1 MSAIP
6 PQDKMKLLREL
17 LLAEERHDITALRE
31 EFEKLEHTVDERTG
45 KSLVDSL
52 REQSGADKAHFESYV
67 AALQSGTES
76 AIERSVRTNKTRLAA
91 ALFPIMGP
99 AIRSYVTELFRSMAE
114 DLNRTLQNATSVE
127 RIRWRFQARV
137 TGVPFPEYVALRTA
151 NFRVEQLYLMERQ
164 TGLLIQHLTADSDH
178 EMLKDP
184 DLMSGMLTAIRSFT
198 RDVFA
203 EDNDGDGEPDDD
215 EELNRFT
222 FGGRQV
228 LIEGAPTMILAAV
241 IRGNPPAMVRD
252 KMNTVL
258 EALHQRIGDHPEA
271 EAEGGS
277 LAEREALLN
286 GAMLEAHA
294 PVEESS
300 GGGMWRAWLFLGIV
314 AACLV
319 AWIGYRMWDG
329 ARWKAF
335 ADELRALP
343 GIEVLAADRHRIVG
357 LRDPMAA
364 DPRGLAPVPEK
375 AELTFAPYHSL
386 QPEFVERRQQLRSD
400 ELGELRKQSAQAL
413 DSVVSMG
420 ENVAA
425 ALEKLTAALDETDRK
440 LEETGRNLVDG
451 EAIRR
456 RQVQDLLT
464 SRYAHIDSLEW
475 QFDEAGVSVSGAA
488 PEPFYS
494 QLVDQL
500 GAMTS
505 LGEVDTSGVKNL
517 STVTLEDVIDELA
530 RLSTLYESGTLNL
543 SAESAS
549 VAELQSAVAKLDEIA
564 AAEGASYNLTVL
576 SHPLIG
582 TNRVA
587 NAVIEKQRGDDLRR
601 RLITAGISA
610 DRLTLELSND
620 LTKAGLGVEVVPVK
634 KNP

>member
-6 PQDKMKLLREL
+6 PQDKLKLLREL

-31 EFEKLEHTVDERTG
+31 EIEKLEQTVDERTG

-52 REQSGADKAHFESYV
+52 REQSGAGEENFEAYV

-127 RIRWRFQARV
+127 RIRWRFQARIA
-137 TGVPFPEYVALRTA
+137 GVPFSEYVALRTA
-151 NFRVEQLYLMERQ
+151 NFRVEELYLMEKG
-164 TGLLIQHLTADSDH
+164 TGLLIQHLTADPDH
-178 EMLKDP
+178 EVLKDP

-241 IRGNPPAMVRD
+241 IRGNPPPMVRD
-252 KMNTVL
+252 KMNAVL
-258 EALHQRIGDHPEA
+258 EALHQRIGAQPAA
-271 EAEGGS
+271 ESDAGGS
-277 LAEREALLN
+277 GLAEREELLS

-294 PVEESS
+294 PVDDAT

-314 AACLV
+314 GACLA
-319 AWIGYRMWDG
+319 AWLGYRIWDG
-329 ARWKAF
+329 ARWSAF
-335 ADELRALP
+335 AEDLRKRP
-343 GIEVLAADRHRIVG
+343 GIEVLEANRHRIVG

-364 DPRGLAPVPEK
+364 DPRGLAPDAKK
-375 AELTFAPYHSL
+375 AELTFVPYHSL
-386 QPEFVERRQQLRSD
+386 EPEFVERR
-400 ELGELRKQSAQAL
+400 ELHRANELVELKKQSQDAL
-413 DSVVSMG
+413 NSAVSMG

-425 ALEKLTAALDETDRK
+425 ALQKLTDALAETDRK
-440 LEETGRNLVDG
+440 LVTA

-464 SRYAHIDSLEW
+464 SRFAQVEGLEW
-475 QFDEAGVSVSGAA
+475 RFDEAGVAVSGGAL
-488 PEPFYS
+488 EPYYS
-494 QLVDQL
+494 EIIEQL
-500 GAMTS
+500 GAMTT
-505 LGEVDTSGVKNL
+505 LGRIDTSGLENL
-517 STVTLEDVIDELA
+517 SGVTREGLVEELGES
-530 RLSTLYESGTLNL
+530 LILYESGTLNL
-543 SAESAS
+543 LAESAS
-549 VAELQSAVAKLDEIA
+549 VAKLVAAINKLDEIA
-564 AAEGASYNLTVL
+564 AAEGMHYDLSVL

-582 TNRVA
+582 ANRDA
-587 NAVIEKQRGDDLRR
+587 NKVIEQQRADDLRR
-601 RLITAGISA
+601 RLIDAGVSP
-610 DRLTLELSND
+610 DRLTLKLSND
-620 LTKAGLGVEVVPVK
+620 LTKAGRGVEVVPVR